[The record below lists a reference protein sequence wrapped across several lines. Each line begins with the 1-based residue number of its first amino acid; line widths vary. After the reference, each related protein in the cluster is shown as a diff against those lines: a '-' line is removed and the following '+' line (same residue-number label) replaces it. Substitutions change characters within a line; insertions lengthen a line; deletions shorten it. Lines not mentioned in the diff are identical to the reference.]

1 MACAHQHRENQMG
14 SEKDGSTHEQPR
26 SGRIGDDEVKLEIKH
41 PSRQPGLQL
50 KRKVC
55 LVVVEK
61 LQDSSDVALL
71 ERVNPLGQ
79 KYLHRL
85 NLCNA
90 ILQRDS
96 VFPCFVLLQNVQ
108 DFVGLI
114 DTMSDTAPTMTD

>member
-1 MACAHQHRENQMG
+1 MG

-26 SGRIGDDEVKLEIKH
+26 SGRIGDDEVELEIKH
-41 PSRQPGLQL
+41 PSRQPALQL
-50 KRKVC
+50 KRKVF
-55 LVVVEK
+55 LVVVEQ

-71 ERVNPLGQ
+71 ERLSPLGQ
-79 KYLHRL
+79 KHLHRI

-90 ILQRDS
+90 TLQRDS

-114 DTMSDTAPTMTD
+114 DTMSDIAPTMTD